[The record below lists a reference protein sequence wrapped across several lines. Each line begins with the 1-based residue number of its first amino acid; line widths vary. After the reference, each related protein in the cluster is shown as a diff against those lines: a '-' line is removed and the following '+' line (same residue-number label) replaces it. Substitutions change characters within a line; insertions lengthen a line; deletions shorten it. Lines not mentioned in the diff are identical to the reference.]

1 MAKIRTVDF
10 LPEIFQ
16 TPVNKQFLAA
26 TLDQLTQEPEFVK
39 TQGFIGQK
47 VGPGVNPA
55 DYYVVEP
62 TAVRNNYQLEPSV
75 VILDPTTGDVSDAIT
90 YPGMIDA
97 INTQGGITNR
107 ADRLFESEYYTWDP
121 FVDFDKLVNYG
132 QYYWMPNGPQ
142 AVNVSPTAI
151 PTTQTFN
158 VTRAN
163 GVYTFSGVTGNNP
176 ILTLARNGQ
185 YQFVVNQNTT
195 ETENFRVSN
204 RGTSCWLIDY
214 LENPTLNLVRGN
226 TYTFTLSL
234 NGPYRFF
241 FKTQASYG
249 TTNLYTSGVL
259 NNGAIDGTIT
269 FTVPYDAPDTLYYA
283 NDLEYNLRGQIS
295 ITDPS
300 PASGP
305 GFWIQ
310 TNPGINGVVPWSRN
324 ISSRDVLGVTN
335 NGTDLGT
342 VQFNVPDAT
351 AQSFYTT
358 MPNVG
363 PVDLVVPPTLP
374 FDQINGVA
382 VSAFLQ
388 TYPQGIDGITSL
400 DGRTLIFS
408 TQYTNVEQGGWFTN
422 QPFASTTSGYDT
434 TPFAE
439 STEVSDPAI
448 QFGIWQVKYVT
459 DVGGTQFIQ
468 LVNQQAVTPLTQMA
482 IAAGTEYAN
491 TRWYKNSQG
500 TYTQMPLLT
509 ADLPS
514 VFYQDGTDP
523 NIFGQIRL
531 VDQADND
538 FINVNTSILGKQT
551 YTSPNGVTFTNG
563 LKVTFTGN
571 VVPASYVG
579 NSYYVQGVG
588 SELGIQLYNVASY
601 VTPEV
606 ITNNITNIYQPDYM
620 TIALN
625 SPDLNPWTRAN
636 RWFHVDVITAAAA
649 YNNTQPDYT
658 NAQRGRRPIL
668 EFRGGTRL
676 FNFGTQGIPAVSI
689 IDLVQ
694 SNALVNVAGQSGY
707 STNGYSL
714 VNGDTIIFAADS
726 DVNVR
731 KQIYTVT
738 FITTDIG
745 TAPVIA
751 LTPTSYSPALADQTT
766 VVLNGTTLTGL
777 SYNFNGSNWI
787 ATQQKTLVNQPPLF
801 DIYDTAGYS
810 LASQFKYPSSNFKGT
825 KLLSYAVDSSNATD
839 EILGIPLAYFSL
851 QNIGDILFDNN
862 LYTDTFVYTP
872 TSIGV
877 TAQISIGY
885 ARQYSDRVTYATELG
900 WQTAAIP
907 SLSRQ
912 QFQFTYDG
920 TPLLID
926 ITAVTT
932 LAVPAAQVYV
942 NSTYLLPSSYTLAVN
957 TTTNV
962 TTITLNSGTAV
973 VGDIIE
979 VLVLSEQ
986 TSTQGFYQVPINLEN
1001 NPFNNNSSQLT
1012 LGAMRSHYQTI
1023 CENLLNITGN
1033 PVGQNNTRDLGNI
1046 IPYGQQI
1053 LQQSSPMT
1061 LAGYFLRSPD
1071 FNVFAAIEYNSRQ
1084 YIKFKNKLLTTVTQL
1099 NIAPAQSVSSILD
1112 QAMVQMSLSL
1122 TSSSPFY
1129 WSDMMPTGNG
1139 YTSSVTTV
1147 TPITTNTF
1155 NTNTVYD
1162 FTTSNYKG
1170 LLVYVNGAI
1179 LLRGT
1184 EYVVNKESPKLTIL
1198 VPLVVGDVVTINEYS
1213 STLGNWIPNTPSKM
1227 GLYSKYKPEIYVDT
1241 TYSEPTLAIQGHD
1254 GSVTLAFGDIRDQ
1267 VLLEFEKRVYNNIKV
1282 DDNPI
1287 PLSTD
1292 NVTPDFYPALTT
1304 ALLPGFFRTTPYTY
1318 AEVNQIMSESF
1329 LSWVGQNN
1337 VDYTTQS
1344 YNPNNPFTYNYS
1356 QAANKINNKVLL
1368 GNWRGIYR
1376 YFYDTETPNITP
1388 WEMLGFSEMP
1398 VWWELRYGPAPYT
1411 DGNRVLWDD
1420 LEAGLVADPAGPYVL
1435 PEYIR
1440 PGLSNVIPAGSQGEL
1455 LDPLHCV
1462 VGLRDDQGFQKSWV
1476 AGDGGPVQ
1484 SSWWNSSSYP
1494 FAVMRMLA
1502 LTKPAQFFSLFAD
1515 RDLYR
1520 YDTTVGQFLYNKRYR
1535 INASELQLYGTG
1547 TSKASYVNWIID
1559 YNRQLGY
1566 DGTQDLATALDNID
1580 VRLTY
1585 RMASFTD
1592 SQLLDIYT
1600 ERAGPSSTNNSLL
1613 LTPSSYNVLF
1623 YKNQPFGQ
1631 ITYSS
1636 VIVEVQ
1642 PNGYAVYGY
1651 SNVQPYF
1658 TIQVSNP
1665 IGIYNTI
1672 AAGGLSVQVPA
1683 QYTQNTVQIP
1693 YGYTFTNT
1701 ASVCDFLLGYGVW
1714 LESQG
1719 LIFDNRERGYTLNWN
1734 QMSQEFLYFAAQGWE
1749 QGTIINLNPAASTLK
1764 SSRPIS
1770 IVDTIASITPENML
1784 LDQNRT
1790 VLDVKS
1796 LIVERNGDEFS
1807 VTSTTGQT
1815 ISFLTLKYTNYEDMI
1830 VFDNTSQYND
1840 LLYDPTTGSRQNRLK
1855 LKAFTSTQWNGQLN
1869 AQGFILNLNNVE
1881 QWSPYIKYTKG
1892 QIVLYKNTYWSANDI
1907 VQPQEVFNYN
1917 NWTKSDYQ
1925 FIDRGLLPNLA
1936 LKADQLANTYDI
1948 YNANLDSDNDLFAYS
1963 LIGFRPR
1970 QYMSDMNLDG
1980 TTQVQIYQQFLGTK
1994 GTLRA
1999 AELFKNANL
2008 GKETG
2013 DYDIYENWA
2022 ILAGTYGAQA
2032 NRSFI
2037 EFSLNQ
2043 SLLKYN
2049 PSTVEII
2056 NPNQVSQ
2063 ANQTVEI
2070 KDIWR
2075 TSRPITST
2083 NIFPTTYENSRA
2095 PGALPTA
2102 GYVSLDDVDV
2112 TVFSIED
2119 PTSIDA
2125 NIDII
2130 GIGTYIWIAKINSYD
2145 WGVYR
2150 VDAVPGQITQLSY
2163 NLNDTSIVQFNSVH
2177 GLSTGDLIIIKYFNA
2192 GVDGVYRVLATPT
2205 PTSVLIS
2212 FTFTNTNVNSVSGTG
2227 LAFRLDSARVSQA
2240 SDISTLSYVNS
2251 LTIGNKVWV
2260 DQNSQGLWETLEKG
2274 TPFVT
2279 DSTINPNA
2287 LASDLYGTSA
2297 DQATDKLAALIGAPG
2312 TNSGQ
2317 GLLYSYV
2324 AGNGTIDY
2332 KFNATVALN
2341 ATDLAEFGASIAIGN
2356 NNWAVVGAP
2365 GSYAGVGYAAVL
2377 MRPVNTSSFNI
2388 TQLLLP
2394 PDQNFADN
2402 RFGESVAISTDE
2414 RWMYVGSP
2422 GTDSV
2427 YTYARAGVQSQ
2438 SVSYATNG
2446 TQSSFS
2452 FSGIIQITPNQPGQL
2467 LVVLNGRVAVLGQ
2480 DYSAT
2485 DTEISFGIAPPSDL
2499 ILSISRVTETQL
2511 DYYFYSG
2518 VTASTTSG
2526 SGNGASFDVT
2536 VTRGAYSTI
2545 ISNTGSGYAI
2555 GDTLTINGVQ
2565 IGGTSSANNLVITVV
2580 TIGSLDSIETYT
2592 ISGSGVSTAATFTLN
2607 TTLYTA
2613 TNIDS
2618 FTVKVNDQVQRPH
2631 VDYVFNSSTTQLT
2644 FDIGSLPP
2652 AGAKI
2657 LVTAMD
2663 YWQYMTRLSTTDTGS
2678 LLGYSLSTTT
2688 DGRQLFVGAPNATV
2702 GAVDFAGDVYVFD
2715 RGVINYV
2722 VTNTIVVTYAIPG
2735 SYVEPI
2741 SVAVNNQFL
2750 LSTVQSPNGQWTQ
2763 SGSNVVFTNITLAI
2777 GDVITIETN
2786 QFSTLQTTAS
2796 GSPNYEAYYG
2806 SSLAACPLN
2815 CSFYVGSPFDSTQ
2828 APQAGSVD
2836 HQVNQSRVYGITTST
2851 IANPTLTA
2859 GTTIRINDQ
2868 VVTVP
2873 TDNTLTGLVTA
2884 IVDSGIDNVTASV
2897 TADLELVGDGSTK
2910 VFYIGSVYS
2919 SAASYTTRVFLNGV
2933 QQSQGFD
2940 YTYNASEEN
2949 LYFLATPGSGSII
2962 TVVSG
2967 RLVISVIN
2975 LAASTP
2981 SNRLTVLP
2989 GLVDSAFE
2997 AIGFDTFVLTQRIFS
3012 PRPAFYAQFG
3022 SSISVD
3028 TSSVNLIIGSP
3039 NGTVY
3044 EPMSFDG
3051 GLTYVDD
3058 RSTTF
3063 NNTLLNSGVAYT
3075 YDFFDSTN
3083 SGVNNP
3089 GQFAFGQQIYNSGS
3103 ATGDKFA
3110 TSVNYTSGQLLVGAP
3125 GGYATVF
3132 DNPNNTPAWSTI
3144 RVQQPVVDVYQL
3156 NSVYTYNKVTSSTQ
3170 TYFDF
3175 FDPLQGKILGPARAN
3190 LDYIGAVDPAAY
3202 NAGPIHNN
3210 GNFWGSEHVGQMWWD
3225 TDTVRFIDP
3234 NQDDIVYASR
3244 KWGSVFPGSRVDVY
3258 QWVESTTPPASYTG
3272 IGTPLT
3278 NETYTV
3284 GSRLGKDNVFQSL
3297 YYFWVR
3303 GITSIA
3309 LGSGKTLSAS
3319 GVASYIQDPRNSG
3332 LPYIAALNASTVAI
3346 YNAFDLLN
3354 AQNTIL
3360 SVGYD
3365 QQLNND
3371 NVHQEF
3377 QLIADGRSDAF
3388 LNDNLYRKMLD
3399 SLCGADTLGNT
3410 VPDPTLSVG
3419 ERYGVQYRPRQSM
3432 FADRFMALENYLG
3445 RANTVLAQYPI
3456 VETRNFSLLNA
3467 QQPEPAANTSAWNK
3481 RVANLEELSYQNLA
3495 VVPVGYKYLVA
3506 SDSSQQGR
3514 WTVYTVTLSGVNKT
3528 LLLTQVQSYDTSL
3541 YWYYVNWYEPGYNS
3555 TTAPVAAVQNYGL
3568 LSTLSYETAPI
3579 GSSVRVIS
3587 NGIGKFEIYIR
3598 TGIDPATDWR
3608 RVGLEDGTIAFKE
3621 ELWNYNVGN
3630 FGFDSEVFDSQYFD
3644 QQPTTETRY
3653 IIRALNEEI
3662 YVDDL
3667 ILQRNSSLILLF
3679 NYIYSEF
3686 TSPEWLIK
3694 TSLVDVDHRIRKL
3707 LPYQTFLQD
3716 NQQFV
3721 EDYFNEVKPYHVQP
3735 RQFNLIYSAD
3745 GINETWTG
3753 DATDFD
3759 VPAYWNSLLNPP
3771 QFVSPIL
3778 YDSATNTPYVQAN
3791 TPYDSYVSDTA
3802 PNAQLWLESPWS
3814 EWYNNYLLSV
3824 EGATIVGGGAG
3835 YVIAPVV
3842 TVTGTCVTQ
3851 AIMSAIINGSGQVVS
3866 ITVDDPGSG
3875 YSTQATITLSGG
3887 GLPSDNIVWAASLA
3901 VNAGSTIITDAA
3913 NIYRVTTTGV
3923 LGLVPPTETTTVV
3936 VSGTAV
3942 LSFVGR
3948 IARAAS
3954 QMGNNLIR
3962 NIRTTIKYDRC
3973 EYTTT
3978 LTEWAPN
3985 VVYTNGTQVRHDARV
4000 WEAYNSA
4007 GPTVTGSTFDADYWF
4022 VISADGLSGVDR
4034 TLGYYVP
4041 TSKTPGLSWPLLVD
4055 GIDYPGV
4062 QVHGPGF
4069 DQDTGFD
4076 VGNFDV
4082 NPFDNYFLDENGQAT
4097 YDPAILDTRYASEY
4111 ADIALG
4117 YRPTGINVD
4126 GGEYIDV
4133 FSSHAPEELIPG
4145 IAWDTVNIAV
4155 RSVPGGSWTGIGHG
4169 FPQEL
4174 FTATYD
4180 VADPVIS
4187 FADYLPYPVAI
4198 VITNITTARDLVQD
4212 SDYAIDWLGQT
4223 ITMNTSISPY
4233 MNNGDLLGIYVY
4245 QLGGGNQLYKTVV
4258 SGATAG
4264 SSLVVPVEYDILWK
4278 FAIFV
4283 NGAEYTDFTFADNTG
4298 NKWGTTVI
4306 NFGTPLASTD
4316 AVNITAMGLTRV
4328 GTTDVEYDWSLPLTQ
4343 VITAQAGVL
4352 TYALTNSVEY
4362 LNPAT
4367 FILTIAGTRVRTPA
4381 GAEYLGTGTT
4391 TQFLVPQRQ
4400 GIDLT
4405 TITVTDVVVYINEV
4419 AQATT
4424 SYSIQVDVTG
4434 TYVLFNTAPANE
4446 AVVYISMIA
4455 GAQAYINTVDN
4466 TVNFVAGA
4474 GISPV
4479 TGDIIQVTTWNDTRE
4494 QQLENFVWVGPIS
4507 TVTQGFDTIGFD
4519 QGLYNNQPGSYDYG
4533 TPSTPTL
4540 SQGFGS
4546 TEFDSGNFN
4555 NEPGSFDYSDPANIA
4570 EFLADSTLGSKYLT
4584 NVSSFDNIGIGSLIQ
4599 GLGLSE
4605 DTVITAVDYI
4615 EFLGDTSFG
4624 SNQITNI
4631 NDIDQI
4637 AVGAT
4642 VSGSGL
4648 PGGTTVV
4655 SIDSASSITVSN
4667 PAAITTVQ
4675 STYVINDTNTI
4686 TVSTYATSTN
4696 IQTTYVTSA
4705 EFLGDTV
4712 DGSLI
4717 MSNVSSFVGIVPGTI
4732 ITGSGINPGTV
4743 IRSIDTLTN
4752 TLVLSSAAVSTN
4764 TQAPYRIYN
4773 SIVYYNNLDVGRVIT
4788 DPSRTWVSKNGRW
4801 LNPGVDYSIVGSE
4814 IILASGTLAQND
4826 VVVATVMTDSVVP
4839 EASEFRIFQD
4849 MRGLQLT
4856 YRVTLATTTEL
4867 TQDVT
4872 ATADII
4878 YVVDASALSQPDLA
4892 NNLWGVAIVGG
4903 ERIMY
4908 RERSL
4913 VDNTISSLLRGTAG
4927 TAAAPHVAEDKIY
4940 DAGITNLLSANEQ
4953 NYIVGDTILAN
4964 GTQTVYTAGNVT
4976 LDSSV
4981 SNTAVRV
4988 YVGGTL
4994 QTTGYTITSVAPVSI
5009 TFTTAPASGSNITI
5023 AVRQGHTWYAP
5034 GDGTASNGQP
5044 LQLTN
5049 TAAAR
5054 FLTGRN

>member
-47 VGPGVNPA
+47 VGPGVNPS
-55 DYYVVEP
+55 DHYVVEP

-75 VILDPTTGDVSDAIT
+75 VILDPVTGDVSDAIT

-97 INTQGGITNR
+97 INTQGGVTNR

-163 GVYTFSGVTGNNP
+163 GVYTFSGVVGNNP
-176 ILTLARNGQ
+176 TLTLARNGQ

-195 ETENFRVSN
+195 ETENFRVTN
-204 RGTSCWLIDY
+204 RGTSSWVVDY
-214 LENPTLNLVRGN
+214 QDNPTLNLVRGN

-234 NGPYRFF
+234 SGPYKFY

-259 NNGAIDGTIT
+259 NNGATAGTIT
-269 FTVPYDAPDTLYYA
+269 FTVPYDAPSTLYYC

-295 ITDPS
+295 ITDPT
-300 PASGP
+300 PATGP

-310 TNPGINGVVPWSRN
+310 TNPGVNGRIPWSPN

-335 NGTDLGT
+335 NGADLGT

-351 AQSFYTT
+351 AQSFYTS
-358 MPNVG
+358 MPSVG

-382 VSAFLQ
+382 VSVFLQ
-388 TYPQGIDGITSL
+388 TYPQGIDGVTSL

-408 TQYTNVEQGGWFTN
+408 TSYTNVEQGGWFTN
-422 QPFASTTSGYDT
+422 EPFASSTSGYDT

-439 STEVSDPAI
+439 STEIADPAI
-448 QFGIWQVKYVT
+448 QFGIWQLKYIT
-459 DVGGTQFIQ
+459 DDSGTQFIQ
-468 LVNQQAVTPLTQMA
+468 LVSQQTVSSLTQMS

-491 TRWYKNSQG
+491 TRWYKNAQG

-509 ADLPS
+509 ADLPY

-531 VDQADND
+531 VDQDNSD
-538 FINVNTSILGKQT
+538 YINVVESILGKQT

-571 VVPASYVG
+571 IVPASYIG

-588 SELGIQLYNVASY
+588 SELGIQLCNVDNY
-601 VTPEV
+601 VTPE
-606 ITNNITNIYQPDYM
+606 ILTNNITGISLPDYM

-636 RWFHVDVITAAAA
+636 RWFHIDVITAAAA

-694 SNALVNVAGQSGY
+694 SNALVNVAGQIGY
-707 STNGYSL
+707 STNGYTL
-714 VNGDTIIFAADS
+714 VEGDTIIFAADS
-726 DVNVR
+726 DINVR
-731 KQIYTVT
+731 KQIYTVN

-766 VVLNGTTLTGL
+766 VVLHGTTLTGV
-777 SYNFNGSNWI
+777 SYNFNGTNWV
-787 ATQQKTLVNQPPLF
+787 ATQQKTAVNQPPLF
-801 DIYDTAGYS
+801 DIYDSNGYS
-810 LASQFKYPSSNFKGT
+810 LANQYKYPSSNFVGT
-825 KLLSYAVDSSNATD
+825 KLLSYAEDAANSTD
-839 EILGIPLAYFSL
+839 EVLGIPLAYFSL

-872 TSIGV
+872 TSVGI
-877 TAQISIGY
+877 TAQVSIGFV
-885 ARQYSDRVTYATELG
+885 RQYTDRVSFVTELG

-912 QFQFTYDG
+912 QFQYTYDG
-920 TPLLID
+920 TPLLVD
-926 ITAVTT
+926 IQAVTT
-932 LAVPAAQVYV
+932 LGVPAAQVYV

-973 VGDIIE
+973 LGDIVE
-979 VLVLSEQ
+979 VLILSEQ
-986 TSTQGFYQVPINLEN
+986 TSTTGFYQVPINLEN

-1012 LGAMRSHYQTI
+1012 LGSMRSHYQTI
-1023 CENLLNITGN
+1023 CENLLTITGD
-1033 PVGQNNTRDLGNI
+1033 PVGPNNTRDLGNI

-1053 LQQSSPMT
+1053 LQQSSPLT

-1099 NIAPAQSVSSILD
+1099 NIAPGQSVSSILD

-1147 TPITTNTF
+1147 TPITGASF

-1162 FTTSNYKG
+1162 FTSSNYKG
-1170 LLVYVNGAI
+1170 LLVYVNDLL

-1184 EYVVNKESPKLTIL
+1184 EYTVSTDAPKLTIL
-1198 VPLVVGDVVTINEYS
+1198 VPLEVGDVVTINEYS

-1227 GLYSKYKPEIYVDT
+1227 GLYPKYKPEIYLDE
-1241 TYSEPTLAIQGHD
+1241 TYSEPTVAIQGHD

-1267 VLLEFEKRVYNNIKV
+1267 VLLEFEKRIYNNIKV

-1292 NVTPDFYPALTT
+1292 NVTPDFYPAQTT

-1318 AEVNQIMSESF
+1318 SEINQIMSESF
-1329 LSWVGQNN
+1329 LTWVGQNN
-1337 VDYTTQS
+1337 VDYTTQN

-1356 QAANKINNKVLL
+1356 QAANKINNKPLL

-1376 YFYDTETPNITP
+1376 YFYDTETPNTTP
-1388 WEMLGFSEMP
+1388 WEMLGFTEMP
-1398 VWWELRYGPAPYT
+1398 AWWELRYGPAPYT
-1411 DGNRVLWDD
+1411 SGNQVLWDD
-1420 LEAGLVADPAGPYVL
+1420 LEAGFVADPVGPYVL

-1440 PGLSNVIPAGSQGEL
+1440 AGLSQIIPVGSQGEL
-1455 LDPLHCV
+1455 LDPLRCV
-1462 VGLRDDQGFQKSWV
+1462 VGLRDDQGYQKSWV
-1476 AGDGGPVQ
+1476 SGDGGPVQ
-1484 SSWWNSSSYP
+1484 ASWWSSSSYP
-1494 FAVMRMLA
+1494 FAIMRMLA

-1520 YDTTVGQFLYNKRYR
+1520 YDTTIGQFLYNKRYR
-1535 INASELQLYGTG
+1535 INASELQLYGSG
-1547 TSKASYVNWIID
+1547 TSKASYINWIID

-1566 DGTQDLATALDNID
+1566 DGTQDLTTALDNID

-1592 SQLLDIYT
+1592 SQWLDIYT

-1613 LTPSSYNVLF
+1613 LTPNSYTVLF

-1642 PNGYAVYGY
+1642 PTGYSVYGY
-1651 SNVQPYF
+1651 SSAEPYF

-1665 IGIYNTI
+1665 IGLYQTI
-1672 AAGGLSVQVPA
+1672 AAGGLSVQVPT

-1701 ASVCDFLLGYGVW
+1701 ASVCDFLVSYGFY

-1719 LIFDNRERGYTLNWN
+1719 LIFEDRERGYTLNWN
-1734 QMSQEFLYFAAQGWE
+1734 QMAQEFLYFAAQGWSD
-1749 QGTIINLNPAASTLK
+1749 GTIINLNPAATTLK
-1764 SSRPIS
+1764 SSKPIS
-1770 IVDTIASITPENML
+1770 IVDTIANVSPENML
-1784 LDQNRT
+1784 LDQNRQ

-1796 LIVERNGDEFS
+1796 LIVQRNGDEFS
-1807 VTSTTGQT
+1807 ITSTTGQT
-1815 ISFLTLKYTNYEDMI
+1815 ISYLTLKYTNYEDMI

-1840 LLYDPTTGSRQNRLK
+1840 LIYEPTTGSRQSRLR
-1855 LKAFTSTQWNGQLN
+1855 LSAFTSTQWDGQLN
-1869 AQGFILNLNNVE
+1869 AKGFILNLNNVE

-1936 LKADQLANTYDI
+1936 LKANQLANTYDI

-1980 TTQVQIYQQFLGTK
+1980 TTQVQLYQQFLGTK

-2043 SLLKYN
+2043 ALLKYN
-2049 PSTVEII
+2049 PSTVQII
-2056 NPNQVSQ
+2056 NPGTASQ
-2063 ANQTVEI
+2063 ANQTVDVN
-2070 KDIWR
+2070 KIWR
-2075 TSRPITST
+2075 SSVPITGP
-2083 NIFPTTYENSRA
+2083 NIFPTTYESSRT

-2112 TVFSIED
+2112 TVFSIDD
-2119 PTSIDA
+2119 PTAIDA
-2125 NIDII
+2125 KISSI

-2150 VDAVPGQITQLSY
+2150 VDAVPGQMTQLSY
-2163 NLNDTSIVQFNSVH
+2163 NLNNTSIAQFNNVH
-2177 GLSTGDLIIIKYFNA
+2177 GLSTGDLVIIKYFNA
-2192 GVDGVYRVLATPT
+2192 GVNGVYRVLSAPT
-2205 PTSVLIS
+2205 PTSILIS
-2212 FTFTNTNVNSVSGTG
+2212 FTFTNTNVTSVSGTG

-2240 SDISTLSYVNS
+2240 SDISTLNYVDS

-2279 DSTINPNA
+2279 DSTINPNVT
-2287 LASDLYGTSA
+2287 ASALYGTSVA
-2297 DQATDKLAALIGAPG
+2297 QATDKLAALVGAPG
-2312 TNSGQ
+2312 TNSNE

-2324 AGNGTIDY
+2324 AGNGSVDY
-2332 KFNATVALN
+2332 KFNVTVALN
-2341 ATDLAEFGASIAIGN
+2341 AADVGEFGKSIAIGN
-2356 NNWAVVGAP
+2356 NTWAVVGAP
-2365 GSYAGVGYAAVL
+2365 GSFEGVGYAAVL
-2377 MRPVNTSSFNI
+2377 TRPANTSNFAV

-2394 PDQNFADN
+2394 PDEDFDSN
-2402 RFGESVAISTDE
+2402 RFGESVTISTDE

-2427 YTYARAGVQSQ
+2427 YAYARAGVQTQ
-2438 SVSYATNG
+2438 SVSYITDG
-2446 TQSSFS
+2446 TTAIFN
-2452 FSGIIQITPNQPGQL
+2452 FANTIQIAPNHPGQL
-2467 LVVLNGRVAVLGQ
+2467 LVVLNGRVAVLNQ
-2480 DYSAT
+2480 DYSAN
-2485 DTEISFGIAPPSDL
+2485 DTEIIFGIAPPSE
-2499 ILSISRVTETQL
+2499 LSLTISRVTETQL
-2511 DYYFYSG
+2511 DQYFYSA
-2518 VTASTTSG
+2518 VLPTTTSG
-2526 SGNGASFDVT
+2526 SGNSASFNVT
-2536 VTRGAYSTI
+2536 VTRGVYTTAI
-2545 ISNTGSGYAI
+2545 NNAGSGYTV
-2555 GDTLTINGVQ
+2555 GDTLTISGVQ
-2565 IGGTSSANNLVITVV
+2565 IGGSSANDLVITVASL
-2580 TIGSLDSIETYT
+2580 GSLNSIATYT
-2592 ISGSGVSTAATFTLN
+2592 ISGSGVDNTATFILD

-2618 FTVKVNDQVQRPH
+2618 FTVSVDGQIQRPYL
-2631 VDYVFNSSTTQLT
+2631 DYTFNSSTTELT
-2644 FDIGSLPP
+2644 FISLPA
-2652 AGAKI
+2652 AGATI
-2657 LVTAMD
+2657 LATATD
-2663 YWQYMTRLSTTDTGS
+2663 YWQYMSRLSTTDTGS
-2678 LLGYSLSTTT
+2678 KFGYSVATTT
-2688 DGRQLFVGAPNATV
+2688 DGRQLFTGAPDATV
-2702 GAVDFAGDVYVFD
+2702 DSVDFAGDVYVYD
-2715 RGVINYV
+2715 RGVIDYV
-2722 VTNTIVVTYAIPG
+2722 VTNTLVLSYAIPG
-2735 SYVEPI
+2735 SYVEPV
-2741 SVAVNNQFL
+2741 SVLFNNQFI
-2750 LSTVQSPNGQWTQ
+2750 LSTAQSPNGQWTQ
-2763 SGSNVVFTNITLAI
+2763 VGNTIVLSNITLAI

-2786 QFSTLQTTAS
+2786 QFSTLQTTVS
-2796 GSPNYEAYYG
+2796 GNPNYEAYYG
-2806 SSLAACPLN
+2806 LSLAACPVN
-2815 CSFYVGSPFDSTQ
+2815 CSYYVGSPFDSTQ

-2836 HQVNQSRVYGITTST
+2836 HLVNQSRVYGITTST

-2859 GTTIRINDQ
+2859 GTTLRINNQ

-2873 TDNTLTGLVTA
+2873 ANNTVTGLAEVIAT
-2884 IVDSGIDNVTASV
+2884 SGIDNVTATV
-2897 TADLELVGDGSTK
+2897 TADLELIGDGTTK
-2910 VFYIGSVYS
+2910 VFYVGSIYS
-2919 SAASYTTRVFLNGV
+2919 SAASYTTRVLIDGAV
-2933 QQSQGFD
+2933 LTQGYD

-2949 LYFLATPGSGSII
+2949 IYFLATPASGSVI

-2967 RLVISVIN
+2967 RLVISVLN
-2975 LAASTP
+2975 LEASNPT
-2981 SNRLTVLP
+2981 NRLTVLP
-2989 GLVDSAFE
+2989 GLVDSAFDN
-2997 AIGFDTFVLTQRIFS
+2997 IGFDTFVLTQRIFS
-3012 PRPAFYAQFG
+3012 PVPAFYAQFG

-3028 TSSVNLIIGSP
+3028 NSAVNLIIGST

-3044 EPMSFDG
+3044 EPMEFDG
-3051 GLTYVDD
+3051 GLTYFDEH
-3058 RSTTF
+3058 STTF
-3063 NNTLLNSGVAYT
+3063 NNTIPNSGVAYT
-3075 YDFFDSTN
+3075 YDFFNSTN
-3083 SGVNNP
+3083 GSIANP
-3089 GQFAFGQQIYNSGS
+3089 GQFAFGQQIYNSAS
-3103 ATGDKFA
+3103 QPGDQFGI
-3110 TSVNYTSGQLLVGAP
+3110 SVNYTSGQLLVGAP
-3125 GGYATVF
+3125 GGYATAY
-3132 DNPNNTPAWSTI
+3132 DNPNNTPAWSVI
-3144 RVQQPVVDVYQL
+3144 RVQQPVVDVYKL
-3156 NSVYTYNKVTSSTQ
+3156 NSVYTYNRISSSTQ
-3170 TYFDF
+3170 TYLDF

-3190 LDYIGAVDPAAY
+3190 IDFIGAVDPAAY
-3202 NAGPIHNN
+3202 NVGPIHNN
-3210 GNFWGSEHVGQMWWD
+3210 GNFWGSEHIGQMWWD

-3244 KWGSVFPGSRVDVY
+3244 KWGSVFPGSRVDIY
-3258 QWVESTTPPASYTG
+3258 QWIESTTPPASYTG
-3272 IGTPLT
+3272 TGTPLST
-3278 NETYTV
+3278 ETYTV
-3284 GSRLGKDNVFQSL
+3284 GSRLGKDNVFQTL

-3309 LGSGKTLSAS
+3309 SGSGKTLSAS
-3319 GVASYIQDPRNSG
+3319 GVANYIENPRNSG
-3332 LPYIAALNASTVAI
+3332 LPYIAALNASTVAV
-3346 YNAFDLLN
+3346 YNTFDLLN
-3354 AQNTIL
+3354 AQNTVL
-3360 SVGYD
+3360 SIGYD
-3365 QQLNND
+3365 QQLNDANI
-3371 NVHQEF
+3371 HQEF

-3399 SLCGADTLGNT
+3399 SLCGTDTLGNP

-3432 FADRFMALENYLG
+3432 FADRFTALENYLG

-3456 VETRNFSLLNA
+3456 VETRNLSLLNA
-3467 QQPEPAANTSAWNK
+3467 QQPEPVANTGAWNK

-3495 VVPVGYKYLVA
+3495 IVPVGYKYLVV

-3514 WTVYTVTLSGVNKT
+3514 WTVYTVALSGTTKE
-3528 LLLTQVQSYDTSL
+3528 LMLTQVQSYDTSL

-3555 TTAPVAAVQNYGL
+3555 SIAPVAAVQNYGL
-3568 LSTLSYETAPI
+3568 LSTLSYSIAPI

-3587 NGIGKFEIYIR
+3587 NGAGKFEIYIR
-3598 TGIDPATDWR
+3598 TGVNPATDWR

-3621 ELWNYNVGN
+3621 ELWNYTVGN
-3630 FGFDSEVFDSQYFD
+3630 FGFDSEVFDAQYFD
-3644 QQPTTETRY
+3644 QQPNTETRY
-3653 IIRALNEEI
+3653 IIRALNEQI

-3667 ILQRNSSLILLF
+3667 ILERNSSLVLLF

-3707 LPYQTFLQD
+3707 LPYQTYLQD

-3735 RQFNLIYSAD
+3735 RQFNLIYSGNDEWA
-3745 GINETWTG
+3745 G

-3759 VPAYWNSLLNPP
+3759 VPAYWNSLLTTP

-3778 YDSATNTPYVQAN
+3778 YNSATNTPYVQAN
-3791 TPYDSYVSDTA
+3791 TPHDSYVSDAA
-3802 PNAQLWLESPWS
+3802 PNAQIWLESPWS

-3824 EGATIVGGGAG
+3824 TGATIVDGGAG
-3835 YVIAPVV
+3835 YTIAPVV
-3842 TVTGTCVTQ
+3842 TVTGTCVTP
-3851 AIMSAIINGSGQVVS
+3851 AVMSAIINGSGHVVS
-3866 ITVDDPGSG
+3866 ITVDDPGAG
-3875 YSTQATITLSGG
+3875 YSTQATITISGG
-3887 GLPSDNIVWAASLA
+3887 GLPSDNVIWAASLA
-3901 VNAGSTIITDAA
+3901 VDAGSTIITNA
-3913 NIYRVTTTGV
+3913 NRIYRVTTSGT
-3923 LGLVPPTETTTVV
+3923 LGLVAPTATTTVV
-3936 VSGTAV
+3936 VNGTAV
-3942 LSFVGR
+3942 LSFVGK
-3948 IARAAS
+3948 IATAAS
-3954 QMGNNLIR
+3954 QMGNGLVR

-3973 EYTTT
+3973 EYNTS
-3978 LTEWAPN
+3978 LVEWTAN
-3985 VVYTNGTQVRHDARV
+3985 TVYTNGTQVRYEARV
-4000 WEAYNSA
+4000 WEAYNPN
-4007 GPTVTGSTFDADYWF
+4007 GPTVTGSTFDIDYW
-4022 VISADGLSGVDR
+4022 VLISADELNGVDR
-4034 TLGYYVP
+4034 TMGYYVSTP
-4041 TSKTPGLSWPLLVD
+4041 STPGLSWPLLVD

-4062 QVHGPGF
+4062 QVKGPGF
-4069 DQDTGFD
+4069 EQDTGFA
-4076 VGNFDV
+4076 VGNFDI

-4097 YDPAILDTRYASEY
+4097 YDPAILDTRYASDY
-4111 ADIALG
+4111 ADLTLG
-4117 YRPTGINVD
+4117 TRPTDINVD
-4126 GGEYIDV
+4126 GGGYIDP

-4155 RSVPGGSWTGIGHG
+4155 RSTPGGNWGKDGHG
-4169 FPQEL
+4169 FPEEL
-4174 FTATYD
+4174 FTATYN
-4180 VADPVIS
+4180 VTNPVIS
-4187 FADYLPYPVAI
+4187 FAGYLPYPVAI
-4198 VITNITTARDLVQD
+4198 VITNITTARDLIQG
-4212 SDYAIDWLGQT
+4212 SDYAVSWLDQS
-4223 ITMNTSISPY
+4223 ITMNTSYSPY
-4233 MNNGDLLGIYVY
+4233 MNNGDLLGIYVFE
-4245 QLGGGNQLYKTVV
+4245 LGGGNQLYKTIVNTT
-4258 SGATAG
+4258 ATT
-4264 SSLVVPVEYDILWK
+4264 SSLVVPVEYYYVSSTGELTPAIQE

-4283 NGAEYTDFTFADNTG
+4283 DGVQYTDFTFADNSGVT
-4298 NKWGTTVI
+4298 WGTTVI
-4306 NFGTPLASTD
+4306 NFGTPISSGV
-4316 AVNITAMGLTRV
+4316 AVNITAIGPTRI
-4328 GTTDVEYDWSLPLTQ
+4328 GTTDYDYSWSIPLTQ
-4343 VITAQAGVL
+4343 VITAVTGTL
-4352 TYALTNSVEY
+4352 TYNLDNSLEY
-4362 LNPAT
+4362 LNPVT
-4367 FILTIAGTRVRTPA
+4367 TIISTGGVRARTAAGV
-4381 GAEYLGTGTT
+4381 EYVGDGTT
-4391 TQFLVPQRQ
+4391 DTYLVAQRQ
-4400 GIDLT
+4400 GFDQD
-4405 TITVTDVVVYINEV
+4405 TIIADEVIVYINE
-4419 AQATT
+4419 
-4424 SYSIQVDVTG
+4424 IQETG
-4434 TYVLFNTAPANE
+4434 TYTVNPNIDGTTVTFDTAPA
-4446 AVVYISMIA
+4446 ADARIYIA
-4455 GAQAYINTVDN
+4455 LLTGAQAYIDPSNH
-4466 TVNFVAGA
+4466 TVNFVSGN
-4474 GISPV
+4474 GLVPI
-4479 TGDIIQVTTWNDTRE
+4479 TGDYIQVTTWNDTRE
-4494 QQLENFVWVGPIS
+4494 QRLENLVWVGPVS
-4507 TVTQGFDTIGFD
+4507 TTVTI
-4519 QGLYNNQPGSYDYG
+4519 
-4533 TPSTPTL
+4533 
-4540 SQGFGS
+4540 SQGFGD
-4546 TEFDSGNFN
+4546 TEFDSGNANF
-4555 NEPGSFDYSDPANIA
+4555 EPGSYDYSNPANIV
-4570 EFLADSTLGSKYLT
+4570 EFQADTVTGSKYLT
-4584 NVSSFDNIGIGSLIQ
+4584 SVSSTTDIGVGNLVQ
-4599 GLGLSE
+4599 GLGLPANTVIVAIDAVE
-4605 DTVITAVDYI
+4605 FTGDTVT
-4615 EFLGDTSFG
+4615 G
-4624 SNQITNI
+4624 SDQITNI
-4631 NDIDQI
+4631 DDTTRIIINDPVD
-4637 AVGAT
+4637 GL
-4642 VSGSGL
+4642 GL
-4648 PGGTTVV
+4648 PVGTTVV
-4655 SIDSASSITVSN
+4655 SIDDPSTITVSN
-4667 PAAITTVQ
+4667 NATSDQVQAVFSQVDAGTV
-4675 STYVINDTNTI
+4675 
-4686 TVSTYATSTN
+4686 TVSNYATSTN
-4696 IQTTYVTSA
+4696 TQATYATAA
-4705 EFLGDTV
+4705 EFLADTA
-4712 DGSLI
+4712 DGSST
-4717 MSNVSSFVGIVPGTI
+4717 MTNVSNFNGIV
-4732 ITGSGINPGTV
+4732 TGSIIAGPGLPVGTTV
-4743 IRSIDTLTN
+4743 ISIDEGAN
-4752 TLVLSSAAVSTN
+4752 TLELSTTATSDNIQAGYTVYNTVIVTN
-4764 TQAPYRIYN
+4764 D
-4773 SIVYYNNLDVGRVIT
+4773 LDLGRVIT
-4788 DPSRTWVSKNGRW
+4788 DSSRTWVSLNGRW
-4801 LNPGVDYSIVGSE
+4801 LNPSVDYTIVGTQL
-4814 IILASGTLAQND
+4814 ILASGTLAQGD
-4826 VVVATVMTDSVVP
+4826 VVVATIMTDSIVP

-4856 YRVTLATTTEL
+4856 YRVTPATTTTL
-4867 TQDVT
+4867 SQN
-4872 ATADII
+4872 ATASDDII
-4878 YVVDASALSQPDLA
+4878 YVTNAAALSEPDLA
-4892 NNLWGVAIVGG
+4892 NNIWGVAMVGG

-4908 RERSL
+4908 RERST

-4927 TAAAPHVAEDKIY
+4927 TAAAPHSVGDSIY
-4940 DAGITNLLSANEQ
+4940 DAGRSNLLALDEQ
-4953 NYIVGDTILAN
+4953 DYIVGDTVLSA
-4964 GTQTVYTAGNVT
+4964 GSTTVYTAADIT
-4976 LDSSV
+4976 LGSGVSTSV
-4981 SNTAVRV
+4981 VRV

-4994 QTTGYTITSVAPVSI
+4994 QTTGYTITDTAPVQV
-5009 TFTTAPASGSNITI
+5009 TFATAPASGSNVTI
-5023 AVRQGHTWYAP
+5023 AVRRGHTWYAP
-5034 GDGTASNGQP
+5034 GATTASNGQP
-5044 LQLTN
+5044 LQTTE

-5054 FLTGRN
+5054 FLTGRI